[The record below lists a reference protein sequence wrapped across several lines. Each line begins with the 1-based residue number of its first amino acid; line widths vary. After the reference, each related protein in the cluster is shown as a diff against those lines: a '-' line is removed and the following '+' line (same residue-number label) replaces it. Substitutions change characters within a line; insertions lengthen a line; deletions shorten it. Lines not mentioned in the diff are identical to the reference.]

1 MQMFNAHCHWAFT
14 STLFIVHGP
23 FDIYIAGDPY
33 CGGFGGGPP
42 GAPPPAPPRPP
53 PPGPPRPPP
62 PPRGGGLLSAPGGAP
77 APGVPSFAKP
87 PELSGYFDRSCSPS
101 MQAVSVCSYPVGRPR
116 NPKGTFRLRLNV
128 SVTIIGRVKATESST
143 RAS

>member
-1 MQMFNAHCHWAFT
+1 MQLFNAHCHCAFA

-23 FDIYIAGDPY
+23 FDIHIAGNPY
-33 CGGFGGGPP
+33 CWGFGGGPP
-42 GAPPPAPPRPP
+42 PPGAP

-62 PPRGGGLLSAPGGAP
+62 GPPRPLPRGGGLLSAPGGAA
-77 APGVPSFAKP
+77 APGVPSFANP
-87 PELSGYFDRSCSPS
+87 PALSGYLARSCSPS

-116 NPKGTFRLRLNV
+116 NPKGTLRLRLNV
-128 SVTIIGRVKATESST
+128 SVTVIGRVNATGSST